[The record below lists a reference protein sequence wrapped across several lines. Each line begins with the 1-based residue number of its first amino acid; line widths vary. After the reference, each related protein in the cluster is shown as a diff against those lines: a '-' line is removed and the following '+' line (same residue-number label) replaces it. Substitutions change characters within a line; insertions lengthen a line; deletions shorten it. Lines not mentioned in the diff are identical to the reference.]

1 MERDVRVSYYDNLNR
16 AKPFYSLQFAFKIN
30 RLLGETH
37 PTVQDLKLEE
47 EVLRVSTSLH
57 NDSVCWA
64 IFHSL
69 SNCGDLLVF
78 DEPFAILS
86 LKEKRLLNEVI

>member
-1 MERDVRVSYYDNLNR
+1 M
-16 AKPFYSLQFAFKIN
+16 
-30 RLLGETH
+30 
-37 PTVQDLKLEE
+37 
-47 EVLRVSTSLH
+47 LRVSTSLH

-86 LKEKRLLNEVI
+86 LKEKRLLNEVILIGKQCRKSTVVATHSIEWIDEFADDLLVFSRGVSIANGRVDYFR